1 MNNLDD
7 LRLFSAVMIPTK
19 TLAKLVGL
27 NFVVCNLIYST
38 GGDYERASTVYI
50 LLLKRDELST
60 REA

>member
-50 LLLKRDELST
+50 
-60 REA
+60 